1 MQNAMK
7 TARSALFVL
16 WLCFIVT
23 NTSTAKVQLFEYGK
37 HFLGICVEEL
47 LVTMFAEYLSDCGT
61 EPELRH
67 DFY

>member
-7 TARSALFVL
+7 TARSALFML
-16 WLCFIVT
+16 LICFIVT

-47 LVTMFAEYLSDCGT
+47 LVTIFAEYLWNCAT